1 MHSAVFPALFCSS
14 EQDCC
19 IVWRLREMAAVL
31 ASIRVQENLPKIAK
45 LYNSM
50 INSSSALNSSA
61 LSAFQVWLNSDN
73 SLFSSVL
80 ESVVSNRQVL
90 LIGHACL
97 AFSALVCAASVSA
110 TAALVMLLWLVW
122 SLDLCKKGGIR

>member
-1 MHSAVFPALFCSS
+1 MQSAS
-14 EQDCC
+14 
-19 IVWRLREMAAVL
+19 
-31 ASIRVQENLPKIAK
+31 
-45 LYNSM
+45 
-50 INSSSALNSSA
+50 

-80 ESVVSNRQVL
+80 ESAVSNRQVL

-110 TAALVMLLWLVW
+110 KAATFLFIWFFEAIF
-122 SLDLCKKGGIR
+122 LCVKGGIR

>member
-1 MHSAVFPALFCSS
+1 MKKQTSLQLQPA
-14 EQDCC
+14 
-19 IVWRLREMAAVL
+19 
-31 ASIRVQENLPKIAK
+31 
-45 LYNSM
+45 
-50 INSSSALNSSA
+50 A

-90 LIGHACL
+90 LMGHACL
-97 AFSALVCAASVSA
+97 AFSVLVCAASVSA